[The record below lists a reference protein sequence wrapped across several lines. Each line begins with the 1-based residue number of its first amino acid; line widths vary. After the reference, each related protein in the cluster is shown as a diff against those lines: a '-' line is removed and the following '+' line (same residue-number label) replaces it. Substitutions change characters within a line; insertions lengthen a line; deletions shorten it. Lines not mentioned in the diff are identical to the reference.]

1 MKIMVPIS
9 SISSLSLLP
18 GLGRSAGKGIGYP
31 LQYSWAS
38 LVTQLVKNPPLMWE
52 TWVRCLAWEYPLE
65 KGKATQRIPVF
76 WPAELFHGLYS
87 SWGCKESDTTEWL
100 SLTYHGIFW
109 GHNGKTCKVLQGYL
123 AQRKCFLKCLFSS
136 MCCYYH
142 HHYYHYHRCSH
153 HHYHHHHH
161 HSWPERLAY
170 N

>member
-1 MKIMVPIS
+1 MDRSSPRPSVHGILQAAILEWVVISFSRTQESNPVCLHCRQMIYQLSYEGSLEMKIMVPIS

-38 LVTQLVKNPPLMWE
+38 LVAQLVKNPPLMWE

-87 SWGCKESDTTEWL
+87 SWGCKESDTTE
-100 SLTYHGIFW
+100 
-109 GHNGKTCKVLQGYL
+109 
-123 AQRKCFLKCLFSS
+123 
-136 MCCYYH
+136 
-142 HHYYHYHRCSH
+142 
-153 HHYHHHHH
+153 
-161 HSWPERLAY
+161 
-170 N
+170 